1 MAGNG
6 SAESSG
12 AQVQNSSHYG
22 DCARLRPAHKRPVQ
36 RTILIVDDD
45 VPTLELYQRELAREY
60 RVLTCTDEHEA
71 TELLEHEDVSAVVLE
86 PVAVG
91 DQGWARLAAMT
102 HTQAERSVPVLVC
115 STQDDRR
122 RDVAMGAVGRL
133 VKPVLPATLLAALR
147 TIAAPA

>member
-1 MAGNG
+1 
-6 SAESSG
+6 
-12 AQVQNSSHYG
+12 
-22 DCARLRPAHKRPVQ
+22 VQ

-71 TELLEHEDVSAVVLE
+71 TELLEREDVSAVVLE

-91 DQGWARLAAMT
+91 DQGWARLAAVT
-102 HTQAERSVPVLVC
+102 HMPAERSVPVLVC

-147 TIAAPA
+147 RIAAPA